1 MNISIDK
8 LRVSLERL
16 RAKRH
21 KSGDKMRQ
29 SDGRWTIKLKKKR
42 VKRLRTKVMYV
53 REREK
58 SIFEIYSKKM
68 VTNAKLFNLCVYSVY
83 VYIVRLVRI
92 VGGRNTTDSSRASI
106 SKARLMMIKFCPFSF
121 KRNFYEIYFRT
132 F

>member
-1 MNISIDK
+1 
-8 LRVSLERL
+8 
-16 RAKRH
+16 
-21 KSGDKMRQ
+21 
-29 SDGRWTIKLKKKR
+29 
-42 VKRLRTKVMYV
+42 MYV

-92 VGGRNTTDSSRASI
+92 VGGRNITDSSRASI

-121 KRNFYEIYFRT
+121 ERNFYEIYFRT